1 MSKVSVIP
9 LVLGIVCMLAGAVA
23 PRIALARDADPLDD
37 MATAARP
44 PAPAHRM
51 PKHARTRMAPRHTNQ
66 SAGRGDVVL
75 PPAPPLD
82 SSQDTAG
89 GPPPPAATATVPA
102 PQPAPAQRAPA
113 QTANVEAAPKPA
125 NADKAEKPVSP
136 PKPAAAAAV
145 TPHTEPAAKAK
156 PAAPP
161 APVPREIKQF
171 CANMTNSA
179 VDARVAWQAAKLVE
193 LEAKLRQR
201 IAEFEAKRADYE
213 DWLHKHDEALKQAK
227 QDVVSI
233 YSKMRPDA
241 AAAQLAVMDDVM
253 AASVL
258 AKLNSRIASS
268 ILAEMDP
275 GRAARITNA
284 MVGPPATPDGKR
296 S

>member
-1 MSKVSVIP
+1 MAGTPAP
-9 LVLGIVCMLAGAVA
+9 LAAVPA
-23 PRIALARDADPLDD
+23 PAL
-37 MATAARP
+37 ARP
-44 PAPAHRM
+44 PA
-51 PKHARTRMAPRHTNQ
+51 Q
-66 SAGRGDVVL
+66 
-75 PPAPPLD
+75 
-82 SSQDTAG
+82 
-89 GPPPPAATATVPA
+89 AANAA
-102 PQPAPAQRAPA
+102 
-113 QTANVEAAPKPA
+113 AAPKPT
-125 NADKAEKPVSP
+125 NTEKPEKPAPP
-136 PKPAAAAAV
+136 PKAAEAAA
-145 TPHTEPAAKAK
+145 TPRPEVAKAK
-156 PAAPP
+156 PVVPP

-171 CANMTNSA
+171 CANTANSA
-179 VDARVAWQAAKLVE
+179 IDARVAWQAAKLVE

-213 DWLHKHDEALKQAK
+213 DWLHKHDEALKTAK

-258 AKLNSRIASS
+258 AKLNARIASS

>member
-9 LVLGIVCMLAGAVA
+9 LVLGIVCMLAGATV
-23 PRIALARDADPLDD
+23 PRIALARDAADPLNDV
-37 MATAARP
+37 ATAIRP
-44 PAPAHRM
+44 PAQAHRM
-51 PKHARTRMAPRHTNQ
+51 PKHARARTAPRRAT
-66 SAGRGDVVL
+66 ARGDVAL

-82 SSQDTAG
+82 PSQDTVG
-89 GPPPPAATATVPA
+89 GPPPPPTATAAVPA
-102 PQPAPAQRAPA
+102 PAPAAS
-113 QTANVEAAPKPA
+113 VGAAPKPA
-125 NADKAEKPVSP
+125 NAEKAEKPASP
-136 PKPAAAAAV
+136 PKPAATAAV
-145 TPHTEPAAKAK
+145 TPRSEAAAKAK
-156 PAAPP
+156 PAVPP
-161 APVPREIKQF
+161 APMPREIKQF

-193 LEAKLRQR
+193 LEAKLHQR
-201 IAEFEAKRADYE
+201 IVEFEAKRADYE

>member
-1 MSKVSVIP
+1 MLKVSVIP
-9 LVLGIVCMLAGAVA
+9 LVLGIVCMLAGATV
-23 PRIALARDADPLDD
+23 PRIASARDAADPLND
-37 MATAARP
+37 MASAMKP
-44 PAPAHRM
+44 PAQAHRM
-51 PKHARTRMAPRHTNQ
+51 PKHARTRMAPRHTGQ
-66 SAGRGDVVL
+66 AAARGDDGL

-82 SSQDTAG
+82 PSPDQDMAAT
-89 GPPPPAATATVPA
+89 PPPPAPLAAAPAPVPA
-102 PQPAPAQRAPA
+102 RASAQA
-113 QTANVEAAPKPA
+113 ANVGAAPKPA
-125 NADKAEKPVSP
+125 NAGKPEKPAPP
-136 PKPAAAAAV
+136 PKPAAEAAA
-145 TPHTEPAAKAK
+145 TSRPEAAKAK
-156 PAAPP
+156 LPVLP
-161 APVPREIKQF
+161 APMPREIKQF
-171 CANMTNSA
+171 CTNTANSA
-179 VDARVAWQAAKLVE
+179 IDARVAWQAAKLVE

-213 DWLHKHDEALKQAK
+213 DWLHKHDEALKTAK

-258 AKLNSRIASS
+258 AKLNARIASS

>member
-1 MSKVSVIP
+1 MWKVSVIP
-9 LVLGIVCMLAGAVA
+9 LVLGIVCMLAGAA
-23 PRIALARDADPLDD
+23 IPRIALARDVGDPLNDV
-37 MATAARP
+37 ATATRP
-44 PAPAHRM
+44 AAQEHRM
-51 PKHARTRMAPRHTNQ
+51 PKHARTRMAPRRKGQ
-66 SAGRGDVVL
+66 PQPARGEAAL

-82 SSQDTAG
+82 PSPQQGMAAA
-89 GPPPPAATATVPA
+89 PAPAAAVPA
-102 PQPAPAQRAPA
+102 PAPASA
-113 QTANVEAAPKPA
+113 QTANVEPA
-125 NADKAEKPVSP
+125 SRPVRTEKPERLATPS
-136 PKPAAAAAV
+136 KPVTAAAA
-145 TPHTEPAAKAK
+145 TPHSEPAAKAK
-156 PAAPP
+156 PAAPL
-161 APVPREIKQF
+161 PREIKQF

-258 AKLNSRIASS
+258 AKLNARIASS